1 MKKVLGWTGG
11 VLLGLMVLGGAAH
24 AATGAEA
31 HENGDC
37 VACSFFECLHAALYD
52 AFHHS

>member
-1 MKKVLGWTGG
+1 MKKVLSWTGG
-11 VLLGLMVLGGAAH
+11 VLLGIVLLGGAAH
-24 AATGAEA
+24 ASTSVEA

-37 VACSFFECLHAALYD
+37 VACSFFACLHSALYE